1 MIAKPGSV
9 PAQGSVL
16 VTGLA
21 AMSRA
26 LGIGVTEAVV
36 LDDLAVALI
45 DQVVHGIEKDPLWPA
60 DLNRLAQQV
69 KDKKGLK

>member
-9 PAQGSVL
+9 PAQGGML
-16 VTGLA
+16 VTALTA
-21 AMSRA
+21 ISRG
-26 LGIGVTEAVV
+26 LGIGATEAVV
-36 LDDLAVALI
+36 LDDLAIVLI

-69 KDKKGLK
+69 KDKKGLN

>member
-1 MIAKPGSV
+1 M
-9 PAQGSVL
+9 L
-16 VTGLA
+16 VTALA
-21 AMSRA
+21 AASQA
-26 LGIGVTEAVV
+26 LGTGVAEVVV
-36 LDDLAVALI
+36 LDDLAIALI